1 MSEVLKK
8 LTEAAVAATIKEEVA
23 ASVQEYLRELFGD
36 DPSILDQAIDHA
48 RDHAK
53 KSITVDNPREPHFK
67 SLPEFV
73 DRFIR
78 PMYATTL
85 NQQDKANWSRR
96 WYDHR
101 EAVARL
107 DALWR
112 CYEHKR
118 RKDPNNFLEEFLR
131 VNCDYH
137 MKYLMSDDGVFA
149 QCRKDDYASVALP
162 VDLSKKD

>member
-1 MSEVLKK
+1 MSEVIKK
-8 LTEAAVAATIKEEVA
+8 LTENAVQATIQESVDVA
-23 ASVQEYLRELFGD
+23 VHEYLQALFGE
-36 DPSILDQAIDHA
+36 DPSILDQAVDHA

-53 KSITVDNPREPHFK
+53 KSITVDQPIEPHFK
-67 SLPEFV
+67 SVADFV
-73 DRFIR
+73 DMFIR

-96 WYDHR
+96 WYAHP

-118 RKDPNNFLEEFLR
+118 RKSPNNFLEEFLR
-131 VNCDYH
+131 VNCDHH
-137 MKYLMSDDGVFA
+137 MKYLMAEGGVFS
-149 QCRKDDYASVALP
+149 QCRTDDYESVALP